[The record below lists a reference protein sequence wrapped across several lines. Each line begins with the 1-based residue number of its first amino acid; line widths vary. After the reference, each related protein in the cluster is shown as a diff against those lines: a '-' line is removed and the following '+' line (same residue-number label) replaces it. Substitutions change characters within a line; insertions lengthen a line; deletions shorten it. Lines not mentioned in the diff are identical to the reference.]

1 MLRGIAGGEDD
12 SRRERDQFGCMG
24 AKAIGI
30 ACGPAGLDLHIAP
43 DGPARLLQALQKYPV
58 ARLHY
63 RIVGSKIMEHPH
75 APHSLALLRVRHER
89 PRRRRAANKCDELAT
104 FHC

>member
-1 MLRGIAGGEDD
+1 
-12 SRRERDQFGCMG
+12 MG

-30 ACGPAGLDLHIAP
+30 ARGPAGLDLHIAP

-75 APHSLALLRVRHER
+75 APHSLALLRARRER
-89 PRRRRAANKCDELAT
+89 PRRRAAENRDERAALHSITLSARAST
-104 FHC
+104 VVGISR